1 MYGTGIN
8 KSSLVNI
15 QLDSSLASQSL
26 MYHRKDFLRANV
38 TVENGIHLLD
48 QLPPDTHPSE
58 GVLDLIYNCCKG
70 QDTPSYDER
79 IIPFKYIINAE
90 PVALAEIN
98 SEEEEEANNLV
109 EVTYVLPFSNMEKG
123 LRISKIRLE
132 IENKKD
138 IPVSISKFILSN
150 AYPNSIIRPSVL
162 VLINP
167 HGGKGH
173 AKSIYKGEILP
184 ILEAAKV
191 RITYVETQ
199 FHGHATQVS
208 RDLDVNLYDLII
220 CCSGDGIPHE
230 VINGFYLRPD
240 KGVLAFNKIA
250 VTQLPC
256 GSGNALSLSTH
267 GSGNPS
273 VATFQMLKAHR
284 AKLDLMAVTQGTGE
298 SRTTKLSFLSQCYGV
313 IADSDIGTEHLRW
326 LGPIRFEIGV
336 AQKVFSGATYPC
348 ELYVKYKIDDKTEI
362 RNHVNDYLTNNNNN
376 NGKNLQEITEEDL
389 QTQGPDLSQPVPH
402 DWDRI
407 DDHIAHNL
415 NILYVGKMPYVSA
428 DAQFFPAA
436 LPNDGSMDMIIT
448 DSTNSAFK
456 TTSILMAVEKGKH
469 IDDDK
474 VYHSKVLS
482 YRLIP
487 NVRDNGC
494 HYISI
499 DGENF
504 PFEAFQV
511 EVLPGVL
518 TGLLQDGNF
527 VETSVTK

>member
-1 MYGTGIN
+1 MSAASIN
-8 KSSLVNI
+8 KSSSVNI
-15 QLDSSLASQSL
+15 RSKSASVSQSL
-26 MYHRKDFLRANV
+26 IYHKKDLIRANI
-38 TVENGIHLLD
+38 TLENGIHLLD

-58 GVLDLIYNCCKG
+58 SIFDAISNCCKG
-70 QDTPSYDER
+70 KDTPSFDER
-79 IIPFKYIINAE
+79 IIPFKYILNVE
-90 PVALAEIN
+90 PVSMSETDSEDDENNNVVEI
-98 SEEEEEANNLV
+98 
-109 EVTYVLPFSNMEKG
+109 TYALPFSNLEKD
-123 LRISKIRLE
+123 LRISKIKLE
-132 IENKKD
+132 IENKND
-138 IPVSISKFILSN
+138 LPPSIPKFILGN
-150 AYPNSIIRPSVL
+150 AFPNSIIRPSVL

-173 AKSIYKGEILP
+173 AKTIYKNEILP
-184 ILEAAKV
+184 VLQAANVKV
-191 RITYVETQ
+191 TYVETQ
-199 FHGHATQVS
+199 FNGHATQVA
-208 RDLDVNLYDLII
+208 RDMDVNLYDLVV

-240 KGVLAFNKIA
+240 KGVSAFNKIA

-273 VATFQMLKAHR
+273 IATFQMLKAHR
-284 AKLDLMAVTQGTGE
+284 AKLDLMAVTQGIGE
-298 SRTTKLSFLSQCYGV
+298 SKTTKLSFLSQCYGV

-348 ELYVKYKIDDKTEI
+348 DLYVNYKIDNKAEI
-362 RNHVNDYLTNNNNN
+362 INHVNDYLTNTGND
-376 NGKNLQEITEEDL
+376 GKSLPEITEENL
-389 QTQGPDLSQPVPH
+389 QVKGPELNEPVPR
-402 DWDRI
+402 DWKRI
-407 DDHIAHNL
+407 PDQIAHNL

-436 LPNDGSMDMIIT
+436 LPNDGTMDMIVT
-448 DSTNSAFK
+448 DSTSSAFK
-456 TTSILMAVEKGKH
+456 TASILMAVEKGRH

-474 VYHSKVLS
+474 VFHSKVTS

-487 NVRDNGC
+487 NVRDHGR
-494 HYISI
+494 HYISV
-499 DGENF
+499 DGESF
-504 PFEAFQV
+504 KFEAFQV